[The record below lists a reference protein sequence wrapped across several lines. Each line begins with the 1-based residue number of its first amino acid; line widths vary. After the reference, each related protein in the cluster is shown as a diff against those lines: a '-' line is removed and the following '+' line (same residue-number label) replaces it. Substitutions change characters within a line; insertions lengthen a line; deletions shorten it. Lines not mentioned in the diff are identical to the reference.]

1 MTLSLV
7 FLHGLLDDLK
17 QLKEKLLVDLV
28 IVDI

>member
-7 FLHGLLDDLK
+7 FLHGRLDDLK